1 MPKQSPSSPS
11 HFVLFC
17 LGLLLWQP
25 LAAVE
30 WSLDFNPVP
39 RAGSRA
45 DELGLRG
52 VWPNTC
58 TPETISVKTDATE
71 NSKRIYLLTNTQQS
85 ACNPKPTPFLL
96 LFDFPK
102 NVSASSEFYWLHKG
116 NSQSSEHLLGF
127 KLLSQS
133 SGQSDIRPA
142 SGWWWPEPGA
152 AQDSGPGTGLT
163 VDYQNGLLTLLTQ
176 TFDDH
181 GQPEWLLGTAP
192 MKRGIANTELIKFT
206 QGQSLTGK
214 YKPPLIDNS
223 RNAIHIRFLS
233 ASRADV
239 WLESRQG
246 DSLDQLISLRKL
258 TMVRYFMDPP
268 ILDRLLKGRWL
279 VAPEDNPNYA
289 SSTQQFRVLSVSVKA
304 PEIKLGFAKNHVK
317 GTCRMHPDKFDS
329 PPQRCEI
336 EIQTEAGPI
345 TWTFKSFSMDRM
357 RGHNQY
363 GARVSAFKINPN

>member
-1 MPKQSPSSPS
+1 MSKFSPS
-11 HFVLFC
+11 HLSILF

-25 LAAVE
+25 VAAVE
-30 WSLDFNPVP
+30 WGLDFNPVP

-52 VWPNTC
+52 VWPTTC
-58 TPETISVKTDATE
+58 TPETISVKTDDTE
-71 NSKRIYLLTNTQQS
+71 SSKRIYLLTRTPQS
-85 ACNPKPTPFLL
+85 GCKPKPTPFLL
-96 LFDFPK
+96 LFELPK
-102 NVSASSEFYWLHKG
+102 NVSASLEFYWLHKVD
-116 NSQSSEHLLGF
+116 SQASEHLLGF

-133 SGQSDIRPA
+133 SGQPDIRPA
-142 SGWWWPEPGA
+142 SGWWWPEPGK

-192 MKRGIANTELIKFT
+192 MKRGVANTELIKFT
-206 QGQSLTGK
+206 QGQTLTGK

-246 DSLDQLISLRKL
+246 DSLDQIISLRKL

-279 VAPEDNPNYA
+279 VAPEDKPQYA
-289 SSTQQFRVLSVSVKA
+289 SSAQQFRVLSVSVKA
-304 PEIKLGFAKNHVK
+304 PVVTLEFADSSTK
-317 GTCRMHPDKFDS
+317 GSCRMHPGKFDS

-336 EIQTEAGPI
+336 EIQTTAGPI
-345 TWTFKSFSMDRM
+345 IWAFKSFSMDRM
-357 RGHNQY
+357 RGHNQF